1 MKQSW
6 LDDRSWAECG
16 LPVGVQI
23 GVATFGILAL
33 ELALI
38 RWLPGQVRIFAYFNN
53 LTLISAFLGMGLG
66 VALGKRR
73 PGLVHAVLP
82 MLAAYSLVL
91 CNSVSLGLV
100 HINFPDASVSLWGQE
115 GVRAG
120 AGLIAFAALLF
131 GCILIFVAAG
141 APVGYLFSQMPTLKA
156 YSSDLAGSLL
166 GVLCMTASTALHAPP
181 PVWLALGSVPFL
193 ILSRRFLSQIALV
206 ITIIAGVVSI
216 EGAIFSAYNRIDLQA
231 RDGSLMLMVNSDFHQ
246 LLYDLSDASVSQDT
260 DASRQ
265 LNLFRQVYDIPFE
278 LVDKRG
284 SALVVGAGTGNDVQA
299 ALRNG
304 MQSVTSVDIDEMIIE
319 IGKNRHPE
327 HPYSDPRTHPVVNDA
342 RAFISQYH
350 GEPFDVVCYGL
361 LDSHAMFAAMSSLR
375 LDNYVYSLQG
385 FRRSWHNV
393 APDGVMCVSFS
404 CYGGNWI
411 SDRLFWTLKE
421 ATGVT
426 PIIVNHNMQFGRT
439 FIMAKH
445 PEALHLEK
453 IGFPI
458 LREPEQPL
466 SKVRLATD
474 DWPFLYIRPGVFP
487 WGYVVVLGGIL
498 LTALVATPVA
508 YGPKTL
514 GRAFDAPLF
523 FMGAA
528 FLLLETRGITSLAL
542 LCGSTWIV
550 NSAIF
555 TAVLLLVWMA
565 NFLVM
570 QFSLVNPKPWLVPL
584 LASVVLV
591 WLFNPESL
599 IAYSLP
605 VRAVLGGLVLALPIG
620 FAGVIVSTL
629 LGRSANPSASLGSN
643 LLGSVLG
650 GCLEYSSMLFGLKW
664 LALMALGLYALAAI
678 LILSR
683 KTDSGTP

>member
-1 MKQSW
+1 MKSSW
-6 LDDRSWAECG
+6 LEDRTWAESG
-16 LPVGVQI
+16 LPVPLQI
-23 GVATFGILAL
+23 GLATFGILAL

-82 MLAAYSLVL
+82 LLAVYSVIL
-91 CNSVSLGLV
+91 CNSVRLGLV
-100 HINFPDASVSLWGQE
+100 HINFPDASVSLWGTE
-115 GVRAG
+115 GARAG
-120 AGLIAFAALLF
+120 VGLLAFASLLI
-131 GCILIFVAAG
+131 GCVLVFVAAG
-141 APVGYLFSQMPTLKA
+141 APVGYLFSRVPTLKA
-156 YSSDLAGSLL
+156 YSADLLGSLL
-166 GVLCMTASTALHAPP
+166 GVLCMTLSTALHAPP
-181 PVWLALGSVPFL
+181 PVWLALGTIPFA
-193 ILSRRFLSQIALV
+193 ILSRRLFSQIGLAVV
-206 ITIIAGVVSI
+206 ILAGVVSI
-216 EGAIFSAYNRIDLQA
+216 EGARFSAYNRIDLEVREGA
-231 RDGSLMLMVNSDFHQ
+231 LMLMVNSDFHQ
-246 LLYDLSDASVSQDT
+246 FLYDLSDASVSQNN
-260 DASRQ
+260 DASRA

-278 LVDKRG
+278 LIDQKG

-304 MQSVTSVDIDEMIIE
+304 MQSVTSVDIDGMIIE
-319 IGKNRHPE
+319 LGKQRHPE
-327 HPYSDPRTHPVVNDA
+327 HPYSNPRAHPVVNDA
-342 RAFISQYH
+342 RAFMSQYH
-350 GEPFDVVCYGL
+350 GQPFDVVCYGL

-385 FRRSWHNV
+385 FRRSWQNV
-393 APDGVMCVSFS
+393 GPDGVMCVSFS

-426 PIIVNHNMQFGRT
+426 PIIINHQMQYGRT
-439 FIMAKH
+439 FVVARH
-445 PEALHLEK
+445 PEALHLER
-453 IGFPI
+453 IPFPI
-458 LREPEQPL
+458 LREPEQGREQ
-466 SKVRLATD
+466 VRLATD

-487 WGYVVVLGGIL
+487 WGYVTVLGGIL
-498 LTALVATPVA
+498 LIALVATPAA

-514 GRAFDAPLF
+514 GRDFDAPLF
-523 FMGAA
+523 LMGAA

-555 TAVLLLVWMA
+555 TAVLLLVWLA
-565 NFLVM
+565 NLLVM
-570 QFSLVNPKPWLVPL
+570 KLALQRPKPWLIPL
-584 LASVVLV
+584 LASVLLV

-605 VRAVLGGLVLALPIG
+605 VRALLGGLVLALPIG
-620 FAGVIVSTL
+620 IAGIIVSTQL
-629 LGRSANPSASLGSN
+629 SRSSNPSASLGSN

-650 GCLEYSSMLFGLKW
+650 GCLEYTSMLYGLKW
-664 LALMALGLYALAAI
+664 LALMALGLYALAAL
-678 LILSR
+678 LILKSSNA
-683 KTDSGTP
+683 DP

>member
-1 MKQSW
+1 MKWTW
-6 LDDRSWAECG
+6 LNDRTWAESG
-16 LPVGVQI
+16 MSVPLQI
-23 GVATFGILAL
+23 GLATFGILAL

-82 MLAAYSLVL
+82 LLAVYSLIL
-91 CNSVSLGLV
+91 CNSVRLGLV
-100 HINFPDASVSLWGQE
+100 HINFPDASVSLWGTE
-115 GVRAG
+115 GARAG
-120 AGLIAFAALLF
+120 IGLLAFAALLL
-131 GCILIFVAAG
+131 GCVSIFVAAG
-141 APVGYLFSQMPTLKA
+141 APVGYLFSKVPTLKA
-156 YSSDLAGSLL
+156 YSADLSGSLL
-166 GVLCMTASTALHAPP
+166 GVLCMTISTALHAPP
-181 PVWLALGSVPFL
+181 PVWLALGSIPFL
-193 ILSRRFLSQIALV
+193 ILSRRLIPQIALV
-206 ITIIAGVVSI
+206 VTILAGVVSI
-216 EGAIFSAYNRIDLQA
+216 EGASFSAYNRIDFTV
-231 RDGSLMLMVNSDFHQ
+231 RDGALMLMVNSDFHQ
-246 LLYDLSDASVSQDT
+246 FLYDLSDPAVSQNT
-260 DASRQ
+260 ESSRK
-265 LNLFRQVYDIPFE
+265 LALFRQVYDIPFE
-278 LVDKRG
+278 LIDQKGR
-284 SALVVGAGTGNDVQA
+284 ALVVGAGTGNDVQA

-304 MQSVTSVDIDEMIIE
+304 MQSVTSVDIDGMIIE
-319 IGKNRHPE
+319 LGKSRHPE
-327 HPYSDPRTHPVVNDA
+327 HPYSDPRTLPVVNDA
-342 RAFISQYH
+342 RAFMGQFH

-375 LDNYVYSLQG
+375 LDNYVYSLEG
-385 FRRSWHNV
+385 FRRSWQNV
-393 APDGVMCVSFS
+393 APGGVMCVSFS

-426 PIIVNHNMQFGRT
+426 PIIINHQMQYGRT
-439 FIMAKH
+439 FVMAKV
-445 PEALHLEK
+445 PEALHLERVN
-453 IGFPI
+453 FPI

-466 SKVRLATD
+466 EKVRLATD

-487 WGYVVVLGGIL
+487 WGYLTVLSGIL
-498 LTALVATPVA
+498 LLALVATPAA
-508 YGPKTL
+508 YGRKTL
-514 GRAFDAPLF
+514 GRDFDAPLF
-523 FMGAA
+523 LMGAA

-555 TAVLLLVWMA
+555 TAVLLLVWLA
-565 NFLVM
+565 NLLVM
-570 QFSLVNPKPWLVPL
+570 KASLKNPKPWLIPL

-605 VRAVLGGLVLALPIG
+605 VRALLGGLVLALPIG
-620 FAGVIVSTL
+620 FAGIIVSTL

-650 GCLEYSSMLFGLKW
+650 GCMEYSSMIFGLRW
-664 LALMALGLYALAAI
+664 LALMALGLYALAAL
-678 LILSR
+678 LILR
-683 KTDSGTP
+683 QKE